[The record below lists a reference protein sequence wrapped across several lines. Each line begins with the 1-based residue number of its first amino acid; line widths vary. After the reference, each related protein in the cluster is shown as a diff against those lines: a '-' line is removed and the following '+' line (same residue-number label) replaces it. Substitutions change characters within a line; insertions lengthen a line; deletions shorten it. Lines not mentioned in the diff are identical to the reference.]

1 MLVAHPQA
9 FAESNASF
17 FLLPSTGVMG
27 CPDRLNKTYSVQT
40 AHSSSSEEH
49 KPGPHT
55 LWLELHSIWVWISD
69 CMCAGFACI
78 GMCGSLEDLC
88 VCVCCVLVMNCNLT
102 L

>member
-1 MLVAHPQA
+1 
-9 FAESNASF
+9 
-17 FLLPSTGVMG
+17 MG

-69 CMCAGFACI
+69 CMCAGFASI
-78 GMCGSLEDLC
+78 GMCGSLGVWCICVCMC
-88 VCVCCVLVMNCNLT
+88 VCVVVLLMNCNLN

>member
-1 MLVAHPQA
+1 MLVAHLQA
-9 FAESNASF
+9 FAESNTSF
-17 FLLPSTGVMG
+17 FLPPSTGVMG

-69 CMCAGFACI
+69 CMCAGLLLECVVPW
-78 GMCGSLEDLC
+78 GSGVC
-88 VCVCCVLVMNCNLT
+88 VCVCVCVLCAAHEL
-102 L
+102 